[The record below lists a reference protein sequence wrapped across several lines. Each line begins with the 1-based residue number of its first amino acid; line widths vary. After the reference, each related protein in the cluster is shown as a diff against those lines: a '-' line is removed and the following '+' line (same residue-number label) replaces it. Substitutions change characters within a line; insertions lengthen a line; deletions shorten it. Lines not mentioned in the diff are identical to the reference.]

1 MTQPHPFKPF
11 KKTVLY
17 EEVARQLKQAI
28 FDHHYQ
34 PGDRLPP
41 ERELCQ
47 IFNVGRPTV
56 REALRTL
63 SVMGLIDIR
72 SRRSGSTVRNYDINR
87 YMDAVRQQP
96 SWLVRV
102 DDKTIVDLWEVR
114 RYLELGIAHLAA
126 MRGLRLLSTTVGQD
140 RSGEL
145 A

>member
-17 EEVARQLKQAI
+17 EEVAKQI
-28 FDHHYQ
+28 KQ
-34 PGDRLPP
+34 S
-41 ERELCQ
+41 
-47 IFNVGRPTV
+47 I
-56 REALRTL
+56 
-63 SVMGLIDIR
+63 
-72 SRRSGSTVRNYDINR
+72 RNYDINR

-102 DDKTIVDLWEVR
+102 DDKTIGDLWEVR